1 MACTKRQGG
10 FKMFPLVYYSHTD
23 YSDVWPLMFSQVDK
37 YFPTHQKYLFSDN
50 ATADLES
57 PNWTLIKYDDGLK
70 YQQRMVHCLRQ
81 VPEEVIL
88 FHHEDMFL
96 YDVPL
101 YQNLNEIAE
110 SIKGGEIDIVKLI
123 CASYQE
129 VTFRNITKLSYV
141 FENPVNLKFAIQPS
155 LCNKKTLE
163 MVYDKTGG
171 DTIWQFEAFATQTC
185 SYFNVKTAM
194 TYLPQDQKRGA
205 FHWDSTVYP
214 YFATA
219 IIKGKW
225 NFTDYEASLKALL
238 EEKKIDYSIRG
249 VV

>member
-1 MACTKRQGG
+1 
-10 FKMFPLVYYSHTD
+10 MFG
-23 YSDVWPLMFSQVDK
+23 QVDK
-37 YFPTHQKYLFSDN
+37 YFPTHQKYLFSDE
-50 ATADLES
+50 ATGPIES
-57 PNWTLIKYDDGLK
+57 PNWTLIKYDDNLK

-129 VTFRNITKLSYV
+129 VTFRNTTKLSYV

-155 LCNKKTLE
+155 LCNKKALE

-194 TYLPQDQKRGA
+194 TYLPQDQKRGT

-219 IIKGKW
+219 ISKGRW
-225 NFTDYEASLKALL
+225 NFLEYKDILTPLL
-238 EEKKIDYSIRG
+238 AEHSIDPNVRG
-249 VV
+249 VVSE